1 MKSVPRSRQTMHPNS
16 ELIATVQK
24 SASEIVEHQMTRD
37 RERFQFEKQKLGLL
51 IVLILSLWVMFFFL
65 CDKLDELRPN
75 GAAPAGENNTSTPL
89 ADPTTQPDRDQG
101 ESSQFH
107 YVI

>member
-1 MKSVPRSRQTMHPNS
+1 MKSVPRSRQTMHPHS

-65 CDKLDELRPN
+65 CDKLDELRP
-75 GAAPAGENNTSTPL
+75 GEVAPAGESHNPIPI
-89 ADPTTQPDRDQG
+89 AEPTAQPDRDQQ
-101 ESSQFH
+101 EPSQFH

>member
-1 MKSVPRSRQTMHPNS
+1 MKSRQNMHPYS
-16 ELIATVQK
+16 ELITAVQE
-24 SASEIVEHQMTRD
+24 SASRIVEHQMTRD

-65 CDKLDELRPN
+65 CDKLDELRP
-75 GAAPAGENNTSTPL
+75 GEATPAGENHASPPL
-89 ADPTTQPDRDQG
+89 ADPTTPDRDQR

>member
-1 MKSVPRSRQTMHPNS
+1 MKSRQNMHPYS
-16 ELIATVQK
+16 ELITVVQE
-24 SASEIVEHQMTRD
+24 SASHIVEHQTTRD

-65 CDKLDELRPN
+65 CDKLDELRP
-75 GAAPAGENNTSTPL
+75 GEVAPAGESHNPIPI
-89 ADPTTQPDRDQG
+89 AEPTAQPDRDQQ
-101 ESSQFH
+101 EPSQFH

>member
-1 MKSVPRSRQTMHPNS
+1 MKSRQNMHPYS
-16 ELIATVQK
+16 ELITAVQE
-24 SASEIVEHQMTRD
+24 SASRIVEHQMTRD

-65 CDKLDELRPN
+65 CDKLDELRP
-75 GAAPAGENNTSTPL
+75 GEVAPAGESHNPIPI
-89 ADPTTQPDRDQG
+89 AEPTAQPDRDQQ
-101 ESSQFH
+101 EPSQFH